1 MLQSENLVLYDN
13 TLTLLLLH
21 PSASTALVEWSG
33 VDRLQAD
40 SHCLQV
46 LLAGTDTIVPCWQT
60 LLDSKHR
67 GSTVYIVC
75 VLPRHCHCLTAVH
88 GCQPSVTEL
97 FSSPALISGTVF
109 LSTSHQHRHWP
120 CRPSYLERSSSARH
134 ISTVTGHAGLI
145 SGTVFLSTSHQHDV
159 AILHSCLKTY
169 HFRHC
174 FPQLYHS
181 LVMPDKW
188 HVITDTLSFM
198 FLLTYLLTGFRAN
211 FYAH

>member
-97 FSSPALISGTVF
+97 FWSPALISGTVF

-120 CRPSYLERSSSARH
+120 SCTAASR
-134 ISTVTGHAGLI
+134 LI
-145 SGTVFLSTSHQHDV
+145 TSGTASHNFTTLLSCPISDMSLRTRYR
-159 AILHSCLKTY
+159 SCSY
-169 HFRHC
+169 
-174 FPQLYHS
+174 
-181 LVMPDKW
+181 
-188 HVITDTLSFM
+188 
-198 FLLTYLLTGFRAN
+198 LLTYLLVSGPTSMLIKSQVQSLHLELLQW
-211 FYAH
+211 Y

>member
-97 FSSPALISGTVF
+97 FRSPPLVSGMVF
-109 LSTSHQHRHWP
+109 HSTSHQHRHWP
-120 CRPSYLERSSSARH
+120 CRPHIWNGLPQHVTSARCGNLAQLPQDL
-134 ISTVTGHAGLI
+134 SLQALLPTTLPLSCHA
-145 SGTVFLSTSHQHDV
+145 
-159 AILHSCLKTY
+159 
-169 HFRHC
+169 R
-174 FPQLYHS
+174 
-181 LVMPDKW
+181 
-188 HVITDTLSFM
+188 
-198 FLLTYLLTGFRAN
+198 
-211 FYAH
+211 